1 MLNHIIQELIT
12 KAIEKQ
18 TEKIITKKAQK
29 KIFQEQEKKSETVL
43 ETKVYHQIRKKFNL
57 SINDYCVVDLIYNY
71 SIPTYLS
78 FYIIQHK

>member
-1 MLNHIIQELIT
+1 MYFDYS
-12 KAIEKQ
+12 
-18 TEKIITKKAQK
+18 KKAQK

-71 SIPTYLS
+71 SMQTDSHFPNRCY
-78 FYIIQHK
+78 KDKKGN

>member
-29 KIFQEQEKKSETVL
+29 KIQQEEVSLINLIFLYLVIIRLMLFYSYVL
-43 ETKVYHQIRKKFNL
+43 F
-57 SINDYCVVDLIYNY
+57 
-71 SIPTYLS
+71 
-78 FYIIQHK
+78 

>member
-29 KIFQEQEKKSETVL
+29 KIGFISS
-43 ETKVYHQIRKKFNL
+43 HDI
-57 SINDYCVVDLIYNY
+57 
-71 SIPTYLS
+71 
-78 FYIIQHK
+78 

>member
-29 KIFQEQEKKSETVL
+29 KDTTRRS
-43 ETKVYHQIRKKFNL
+43 NL
-57 SINDYCVVDLIYNY
+57 
-71 SIPTYLS
+71 
-78 FYIIQHK
+78 